1 MQKEDAGA
9 LGRIRKAMEEL
20 EREVMMMEVGGE
32 GKDEEGEGENSTLM
46 TIRRAMMRDGEDE
59 DDVVGLM
66 SDLEEAA
73 MIDLDTDN
81 E

>member
-1 MQKEDAGA
+1 MQKEDKGA

-46 TIRRAMMRDGEDE
+46 AIRRAMMRDGEDE

>member
-1 MQKEDAGA
+1 
-9 LGRIRKAMEEL
+9 
-20 EREVMMMEVGGE
+20 
-32 GKDEEGEGENSTLM
+32 
-46 TIRRAMMRDGEDE
+46 MMRDGEDE